1 MAIKFTSS
9 DAIYSIGDTI
19 RVNYKI
25 KEKEK
30 ERIQAFEGVI
40 IAIKGRG
47 ENQTFT
53 VRKNASDS
61 IKVERIFP
69 TKSPW
74 ISSLERIRQPK
85 TKIRRAK
92 AYYLRDPRVK
102 VI

>member
-1 MAIKFTSS
+1 MAIKFILSTN
-9 DAIYSIGDTI
+9 IYRIGDSV

-30 ERIQAFEGVI
+30 ERIQAFEGTV

-47 ENQTFT
+47 ENQTFV
-53 VRKNASDS
+53 VRKNATDS

-74 ISSLERIRQPK
+74 ISSIERIGQPK

-92 AYYLRDPRVK
+92 AYYLRHSKTSP
-102 VI
+102 